1 VSAAL
6 PCPAA
11 ALAIPSTF
19 RTCCSRQSV
28 ATSASRNRRIAR
40 RTRSRSEA
48 VKGRTYT
55 WTLLQTKARVRL
67 GGAPTFDQ
75 PGGRIVVPNEI
86 LRCPAL
92 QVSAPLDQAAI
103 LEDQLEPLLAGT
115 GRAPSPRR
123 PPRRSGRGG
132 ASADR
137 GAGPS
142 RTLRARLWHEGYRPG
157 RIAKGLG
164 RGDATCGTEP
174 TCYGSSAV
182 GSALPLRWS

>member
-1 VSAAL
+1 LSSGRSSHPEHVPDLLLAPVSSNLCVQEQAHRA
-6 PCPAA
+6 PDE
-11 ALAIPSTF
+11 IPF
-19 RTCCSRQSV
+19 GGRQ
-28 ATSASRNRRIAR
+28 
-40 RTRSRSEA
+40 
-48 VKGRTYT
+48 GRTYT

-75 PGGRIVVPNEI
+75 PGGRIVVPSEI

-103 LEDQLEPLLAGT
+103 LEDQLEPLLAAPVELHHRGDRLEDPGEVGLRPIAAPDLPGLSGLVYGT
-115 GRAPSPRR
+115 
-123 PPRRSGRGG
+123 
-132 ASADR
+132 
-137 GAGPS
+137 
-142 RTLRARLWHEGYRPG
+142 EGYRPG

-164 RGDATCGTEP
+164 RGDATCGTQP